1 MGRAVSNLRYL
12 VLLVALGSLFWAG
25 MDMSVQAQEAPLL
38 VVEGEIANATPGGDG
53 VSGIAVTFHMQS
65 ASVHDHSESLTD
77 DAGRFRFDGITFDP
91 TLVYGMSVKYQGALY
106 GMDIDLSQG
115 SPAPIAVD
123 VYDATDSQDGLFF
136 ASESVLF
143 ASADESSR
151 TVSTLEIIMLVN
163 DSQLTYVPGSG
174 PMELLRFGLPEDAS
188 DLRLETTLVG
198 ADFIQVDLG
207 FALLASVPPGEHELM
222 YSYVFPYDGAEA
234 SFIRTLRNEVKQLRV
249 LAPIE
254 VLKLSS
260 DRFGDPETVAIGDR
274 PYQLLEADGLEVG
287 DVVSF
292 TLGGLPQP
300 TLRDDISGLF
310 DGVRFEYA
318 APVSLGLVM
327 VSILAYALW
336 RRFLPGGGGYSI
348 GSEVPVQGGEGRA
361 LRQMISDLEKSF
373 EAGDVTE
380 GEYRRRHAL
389 LTSRL
394 ASLAEG

>member
-1 MGRAVSNLRYL
+1 MGRALSNLRVL
-12 VLLVALGSLFWAG
+12 VLLVVLGCLFWAG
-25 MDMSVQAQEAPLL
+25 MDMSVQAQEPSLL
-38 VVEGEIANATPGGDG
+38 VVEGEIANATPGGGD
-53 VSGIAVTFHMQS
+53 VSGITVTFHMQN

-77 DAGRFRFDGITFDP
+77 EDGRFRFDGITFDP

-106 GMDIDLSQG
+106 GMDVDLSQG
-115 SPAPIAVD
+115 SPTPIAVD
-123 VYDATDSQDGLFF
+123 VYDATDSQNGLFF

-151 TVSTLEIIMLVN
+151 TVSTLEIIKLVN

-174 PMELLRFGLPEDAS
+174 PMELLRFGLPEAAS

-198 ADFIQVDLG
+198 ADFVQVDLG
-207 FALLASVPPGEHELM
+207 FALLASVPPGEHEIM
-222 YSYVFPYDGAEA
+222 YSYVFPYDDAEA

-249 LAPIE
+249 LAPME

-287 DVVSF
+287 EVVSF

-300 TLRDDISGLF
+300 TLRDEFSGLF
-310 DGVRFEYA
+310 EGVRFEYA
-318 APVSLGLVM
+318 ALVSLGLVM
-327 VSILAYALW
+327 ASLLAYSLW
-336 RRFLPGGGGYSI
+336 RRFLPRCEGYSK
-348 GSEVPVQGGEGRA
+348 GSEVRVQGGERRA
-361 LRQMISDLEKSF
+361 LGQMITDLDRRF
-373 EAGDVTE
+373 EVGDVTE